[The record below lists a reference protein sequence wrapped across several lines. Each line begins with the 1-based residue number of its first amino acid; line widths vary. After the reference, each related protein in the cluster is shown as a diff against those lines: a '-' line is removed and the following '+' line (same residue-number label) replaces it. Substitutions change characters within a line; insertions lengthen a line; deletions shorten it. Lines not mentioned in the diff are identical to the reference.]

1 MCCCSVWI
9 IIMKHAPSL
18 FLHTLCPFVS
28 FPTSLFFFCPHLFV
42 SAFIHSY
49 VILCHL
55 LQPAPYF
62 PLPYPCITLLFSLS
76 SHPFSSLQRC
86 RCHQSFVCPR
96 SESCRFKSG
105 SSTHRVLSWL
115 PSTLLF
121 TPAGPAKHTSS
132 ASSTGPC
139 WSERHRGKPIK
150 HAYAYEQLY
159 PALGKKL

>member
-1 MCCCSVWI
+1 MLLFSVNYHNETCSIFV
-9 IIMKHAPSL
+9 PSHPLSLCL
-18 FLHTLCPFVS
+18 FPHLC
-28 FPTSLFFFCPHLFV
+28 FFFLPPP
-42 SAFIHSY
+42 
-49 VILCHL
+49 LCFSFYPL
-55 LQPAPYF
+55 LCNSLPPFTTAPYF

>member
-1 MCCCSVWI
+1 MLLFSVNYHNETCSIFV
-9 IIMKHAPSL
+9 PSHPLSLCL
-18 FLHTLCPFVS
+18 FPHLC
-28 FPTSLFFFCPHLFV
+28 FFFCPHLFV

-86 RCHQSFVCPR
+86 RCHQSFVCPL